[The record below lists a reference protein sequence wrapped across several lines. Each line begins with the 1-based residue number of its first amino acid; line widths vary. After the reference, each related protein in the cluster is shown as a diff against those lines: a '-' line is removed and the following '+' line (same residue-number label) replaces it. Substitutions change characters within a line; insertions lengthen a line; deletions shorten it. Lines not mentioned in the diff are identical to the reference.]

1 MATTLPV
8 SAETMEIYNGWKP
21 KLSQAKRDW
30 VTKLV
35 AETEDTLAAGNMPL
49 NVAFGMACSE
59 TGYGQAG
66 AANPWGMRGAGDAG
80 SDYITTHEQLDH
92 VVVKQHNQK
101 FAKFSSLAAA
111 AKGYVSFVSGPRYR
125 KGWAYRDTDHGK
137 WLLWVWGQGYGTA
150 DNYPPVVVDASRNV
164 AKVLGRPELIVQW
177 TDEHRALKNA
187 IAAAPAGPKR
197 WAKTQELL
205 G

>member
-8 SAETMEIYNGWKP
+8 SQETMEIFNTWKP
-21 KLSQAKRDW
+21 KLSQEKREW
-30 VTKLV
+30 VHKLV
-35 AETEDTLAAGNMPL
+35 TETEDTLAGANMPL
-49 NVAFGMACSE
+49 SVAFGMACAE

-80 SDYITTHEQLDH
+80 SDYITTHEQLNH

-111 AKGYVSFVSGPRYR
+111 ARGYASFVSGPRYK

-164 AKVLGRPELIVQW
+164 AKVLDRPELIVQW
-177 TDEHRALKNA
+177 TDEHRALKDA
-187 IAAAPAGPKR
+187 IADAPAGPKR